1 MKAAFE
7 AREGK
12 SREIATLANDHVVTL
27 QRPMGG
33 KTDVSSLTK
42 DVFINEA
49 RAARSVRFS
58 PTGARREHRDSE
70 LTTRTFTGS
79 GGSR

>member
-49 RAARSVRFS
+49 RAADPFGFRPR
-58 PTGARREHRDSE
+58 GREGN
-70 LTTRTFTGS
+70 TATRN
-79 GGSR
+79 